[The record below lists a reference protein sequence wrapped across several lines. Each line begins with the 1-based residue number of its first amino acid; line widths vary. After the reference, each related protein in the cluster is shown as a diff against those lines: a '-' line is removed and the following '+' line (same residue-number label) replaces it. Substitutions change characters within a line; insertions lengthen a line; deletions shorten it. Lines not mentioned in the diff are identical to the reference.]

1 MIRSVPR
8 VNTNNRDLSLI
19 QDYITS
25 ALTDLQQ
32 LPLSDSTI
40 LTNVPLVVGS
50 NTINHTLARRLIGW
64 VIVRKRAATDIYDTQ
79 DSNPM
84 PDKTLLLY
92 SSAVA
97 TVDILVF

>member
-40 LTNVPLVVGS
+40 LANVSLAVGL

-79 DSNPM
+79 DNNPM
-84 PDKTLLLY
+84 PQKTLLLN
-92 SSAVA
+92 SSAVS